1 MVIVECIKC
10 KNKVPKSE
18 LFITD
23 GGKVTRICSSCVD
36 VILHDR
42 IKIDNKIKTGPL
54 QPRLKECIRCGK
66 PKLWPM
72 EFPVDDD
79 RCITCSKYKTNKIM
93 NTGAKLSGI
102 MRWREKY
109 PEKYEEQKKRNRE
122 KRAMKKSANPEKF
135 KEKARIA
142 QARRRERL
150 RYLFNA
156 IDKVEREYER
166 LILAKKRR
174 EMGSEQEPVCS
185 ETDKL
190 QVELDLKVKSVKKS
204 KARAKKNI

>member
-1 MVIVECIKC
+1 
-10 KNKVPKSE
+10 
-18 LFITD
+18 
-23 GGKVTRICSSCVD
+23 
-36 VILHDR
+36 
-42 IKIDNKIKTGPL
+42 
-54 QPRLKECIRCGK
+54 
-66 PKLWPM
+66 
-72 EFPVDDD
+72 
-79 RCITCSKYKTNKIM
+79 M